1 MTAGWGVR
9 TVRAAVFAV
18 VCVLLA
24 ALGHVL
30 MSGAPVAWWTMA
42 AGTVATGGAGWCLA
56 GRERGLPLIVS
67 VVVVTQGLLHWSF
80 SLAGSM
86 AAGSVASGPGTGAAH
101 MSSMDAMDVM
111 GAMGAAHMSATH
123 MSATHMSATDMSAT
137 DMSATDMSA
146 TDMGSM
152 SSMGHMGS
160 GHMAVDHMGA
170 GHMGAGHMGSDAM
183 SQSAHA
189 MDGTSS
195 LGMLAAH
202 LLAALLCGLWLAYG
216 ERAAFRILRAVAG
229 RLVAPLRLLLALPTP
244 PHRPRVRARR
254 GSSDRSPRRL
264 LLVHAITSRGPPVG
278 SAAS

>member
-56 GRERGLPLIVS
+56 RRERGLPLIVS

-86 AAGSVASGPGTGAAH
+86 AGPVASGRGTGTAH
-101 MSSMDAMDVM
+101 MSSTDAMDAMD
-111 GAMGAAHMSATH
+111 AMDATN
-123 MSATHMSATDMSAT
+123 MPVTDVSV
-137 DMSATDMSA
+137 

-160 GHMAVDHMGA
+160 GHMAAEHMGA
-170 GHMGAGHMGSDAM
+170 GHMGAGHLGSDAM
-183 SQSAHA
+183 SQSAHT

-229 RLVAPLRLLLALPTP
+229 RLAAPLRLLLALPTP
-244 PHRPRVRARR
+244 PHRPRLRVRR
-254 GSSDRSPRRL
+254 GSSERSPRRL
-264 LLVHAITSRGPPVG
+264 LLVHAVTSRGPPVG